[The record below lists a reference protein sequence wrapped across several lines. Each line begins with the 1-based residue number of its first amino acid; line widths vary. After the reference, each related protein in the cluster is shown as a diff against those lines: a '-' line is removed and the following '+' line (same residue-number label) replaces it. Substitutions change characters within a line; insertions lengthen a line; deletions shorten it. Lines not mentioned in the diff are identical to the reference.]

1 MPCAH
6 CGPEMRFLI
15 KHANHD
21 AGRIELELEDA
32 QSVLDV
38 KRAILSAWPQQGLG
52 SAPAHPDALRVMC
65 MGRMLLESD
74 DKKAIRDAGLPSLG
88 YPTPLHVAVR
98 TAFSAP
104 PPHAAP
110 GASPLPL
117 PREVRPPL
125 RATCDGVAPSD

>member
-1 MPCAH
+1 
-6 CGPEMRFLI
+6 MRFLI

-21 AGRIELELEDA
+21 AGRIEIELEDA
-32 QSVLDV
+32 QTVLEV
-38 KRAILSAWPQQGLG
+38 KRAIIAAWPPGLG
-52 SAPAHPDALRVMC
+52 AAPAHPDALRVMC

-104 PPHAAP
+104 AHAAP
-110 GASPLPL
+110 GVCPHTR
-117 PREVRPPL
+117 PREARPPL
-125 RATCDGVAPSD
+125 CATCDYAAPSV